1 MAVHTEHTSARRS
14 RLAGESSPYLLQHAG
29 NPVDWRPWGRE
40 AFEEARRRD
49 VPIFLSIGYS
59 TCHWCHVMERESFEN
74 PSIAAMLNDR
84 FVCVKVDREER
95 SEVDNLYMTAT
106 QLFTGQGGWPMS
118 VFLEPERLR
127 PFWCGTYIPAEPH
140 PALGSRPDFPRVIEG
155 IAAAWRTQREGVLDQ
170 AERLAAAVAEQLAC
184 ADAPVAVG
192 GREVEG
198 ATAALLRLFDPTNA
212 GFGGAPKFPQ
222 PSLLLFLLSVRSM
235 AGDEETRSAIDHAV
249 RATLDRMLAGGIH
262 DHLGGGFHRYA
273 VDAQWTVPHFEKML
287 YDNALLAS
295 VYARAGEAF
304 KDDVYRSVARR
315 TLDYIMHEL
324 TGKHGAFLS
333 AQDADAEGREGSA
346 HVWTRD
352 QVSAVLEPDDAAFA
366 SRVFGLDRGP
376 NFRDPH
382 HPDDP
387 PANVLR
393 LDDRPDRVARSLGMD
408 QAAFDE
414 RLARVCARLIAA
426 RSRRPQPA
434 TDDKVIA
441 EWNGHAVAA
450 MVDGATLLGDAGYAE
465 AARRAARFILGEMID
480 AEGVLLRS
488 WRDGVRGPAGSLEDY
503 AAGIHALARLHALDA
518 DRGGESPWLDAA
530 LRLLARAESEFATR
544 DGGYFDVAAGR
555 DDLFVRVR
563 STWDGALPTGSSVML
578 HALVELADATGN
590 QRHID
595 RALACIRSLSATIA
609 RAPAACI
616 HATAALAHLL
626 ASGVMEAET
635 TANDAVES
643 RQMRSTAAAD
653 GAVAQTP
660 ADFSPLAVF
669 TSVERVEIGPDRPAE
684 LPLLVRIAEGWHV
697 AAADA
702 GDGVLPFRVHV
713 VGGSGIEAYA
723 DYPPGARLATGA
735 ASLSAYKGEFE
746 LRVALAQSGPVRGR
760 PLLAITCQACNDTA
774 CLAPTTIELDVAID
788 WQN

>member
-1 MAVHTEHTSARRS
+1 MPAHAERTDAHRN
-14 RLAGESSPYLLQHAG
+14 RLSGESSPYLLQHAA
-29 NPVDWRPWGRE
+29 NPVDWLPWGVA
-40 AFEEARRRD
+40 AFAEARRRD

-74 PSIAAMLNDR
+74 PSIAAMLNER

-95 SEVDNLYMTAT
+95 PEVDNLYMTAT
-106 QLFTGQGGWPMS
+106 QVFTGQGGWPMS

-155 IAAAWRTQREGVLDQ
+155 IATAWRTQREGVIAQ
-170 AERLAAAVAEQLAC
+170 AERLAEAVAEQLAR

-192 GREVEG
+192 RREVEG

-222 PSLLLFLLSVRSM
+222 PSLLLFLLGVRGM
-235 AGDEETRSAIDHAV
+235 AGDDETRRAIDHAV

-262 DHLGGGFHRYA
+262 DHLAGGFHRYA

-304 KDDVYRSVARR
+304 GDEVYRSVARR
-315 TLDYIMHEL
+315 TLDYVLREM
-324 TGKHGAFLS
+324 TGPHGAFLS
-333 AQDADAEGREGSA
+333 AQDADALGREGSA
-346 HVWTRD
+346 HVWTCD
-352 QVSAVLEPDDAAFA
+352 QVSAALEPEDAAFA
-366 SRVFGLDRGP
+366 LRVFGLDRGP

-382 HPDDP
+382 HPDEP

-393 LDDRPDRVARSLGMD
+393 LDERPDRLSRSLGMD
-408 QAAFDE
+408 QAEFVE
-414 RLARVCARLIAA
+414 RLARVGGQLLAA
-426 RSRRPQPA
+426 RNRRPQPA

-441 EWNGHAVAA
+441 EWNGHGVAA
-450 MVDGATLLGDAGYAE
+450 MADGAALLGDARYAE
-465 AARRAARFILGEMID
+465 AARRAARFVLDEMTNAD
-480 AEGVLLRS
+480 GVLLRS
-488 WRDGVRGPAGSLEDY
+488 WRDGVRGPEGSLEDY
-503 AAGIHALARLHALDA
+503 ASMIHALARLHALDA
-518 DRGGESPWLDAA
+518 NGGGGTPWMDGA
-530 LRLLARAESEFATR
+530 LRLLDRAERAFASS

-578 HALVELADATGN
+578 HALLELAGATGDA
-590 QRHID
+590 RHLD
-595 RALACIRSLSATIA
+595 RARACVAAMSATIA

-616 HATAALAHLL
+616 HATGALARLI
-626 ASGVMEAET
+626 ASGASQD
-635 TANDAVES
+635 DASSACAVGTEDRRDARATES
-643 RQMRSTAAAD
+643 PAPPAA
-653 GAVAQTP
+653 P
-660 ADFSPLAVF
+660 DFSPLAVF
-669 TSVERVEIGPDRPAE
+669 TSVDRIEVGPDHPAE

-713 VGGSGIEAYA
+713 VGGAGIEAYA
-723 DYPPGARLATGA
+723 DYPPGKALATGDA
-735 ASLSAYKGEFE
+735 TLSAYEGEFE
-746 LRVALAQSGPVRGR
+746 IRVAVEQTGPVRGR
-760 PLLAITCQACNDTA
+760 PLLAITCQPCSGSA
-774 CLAPTTIELDVAID
+774 CLAPTTVELDVALD
-788 WQN
+788 WQR

>member
-1 MAVHTEHTSARRS
+1 MPVHAERTDARRN
-14 RLAGESSPYLLQHAG
+14 RLVGESSPYLLQHAA

-40 AFEEARRRD
+40 AFDEARRRD

-74 PSIAAMLNDR
+74 PSIAAMLNER

-95 SEVDNLYMTAT
+95 PEVDNLYMTAT

-155 IAAAWRTQREGVLDQ
+155 IAAAWRTQREGVIEQ
-170 AERLAAAVAEQLAC
+170 SERLAEAVTEQLARS
-184 ADAPVAVG
+184 DAPVAVG

-198 ATAALLRLFDPTNA
+198 VTAALLRLFDQTNA

-222 PSLLLFLLSVRSM
+222 PSLLFFLLSVRSI
-235 AGDEETRSAIDHAV
+235 AGDEETRSAIDYAV

-262 DHLGGGFHRYA
+262 DHLAGGFHRYA

-295 VYARAGEAF
+295 VYARAGEVF
-304 KDDVYRSVARR
+304 NDDVYRSVARR
-315 TLDYIMHEL
+315 TLDYIMNEL

-366 SRVFGLDRGP
+366 SRVFGLDRAP

-408 QAAFDE
+408 QAVFDE
-414 RLARVCARLIAA
+414 RLARVCARLYAA

-441 EWNGHAVAA
+441 EWNGHAIVA
-450 MVDGATLLGDAGYAE
+450 MVDGATLLGDARYAE
-465 AARRAARFILGEMID
+465 AARRAARFILSEMID

-488 WRDGVRGPAGSLEDY
+488 WRDGVRGPDGSLEDY
-503 AAGIHALARLHALDA
+503 ASTVHAFARLHALDA
-518 DRGGESPWLDAA
+518 KSGGGTPWLDAA
-530 LRLLARAESEFATR
+530 LRLLARAEREFASP

-563 STWDGALPTGSSVML
+563 STWDGALPTGSSVMV
-578 HALVELADATGN
+578 HALIELSSATGDR
-590 QRHID
+590 RHAD
-595 RALACIRSLSATIA
+595 RAMACIRSLSATIA

-616 HATAALAHLL
+616 HATAALVRLL
-626 ASGVMEAET
+626 ACGETATDLARTGAAESGHRR
-635 TANDAVES
+635 DACATE
-643 RQMRSTAAAD
+643 STASPPA
-653 GAVAQTP
+653 
-660 ADFSPLAVF
+660 ADFSPVAVF
-669 TSVERVEIGPDRPAE
+669 TSVERVEVARDRPAE
-684 LPLLVRIAEGWHV
+684 LPLLVRVAEGWHV

-713 VGGSGIEAYA
+713 VGGTGIEAYA
-723 DYPPGARLATGA
+723 DYPPGTRLATGEGT
-735 ASLSAYKGEFE
+735 LNAYEGEFE
-746 LRVALAQSGPVRGR
+746 LRVAVEQAGPVRGR
-760 PLLAITCQACNDTA
+760 PLLAITCQPCNESA
-774 CLAPTTIELDVAID
+774 CLAPTTLELDVAID

>member
-1 MAVHTEHTSARRS
+1 MPVHAERTDAHRN

-29 NPVDWRPWGRE
+29 NPVDWLPWGRG

-74 PSIAAMLNDR
+74 PSIAAMLNER

-95 SEVDNLYMTAT
+95 PEVDNLYMTAT

-155 IAAAWRTQREGVLDQ
+155 IATAWRTQREGVIAQ
-170 AERLAAAVAEQLAC
+170 AERLAEAVAEQLARV
-184 ADAPVAVG
+184 DAPVAVG
-192 GREVEG
+192 RREVEG
-198 ATAALLRLFDPTNA
+198 ATGALLRMFDPING
-212 GFGGAPKFPQ
+212 GFSGAPKFPQ
-222 PSLLLFLLSVRSM
+222 PVLLLFLLEVRGM
-235 AGDEETRSAIDHAV
+235 AGDGETAAAIDHAL
-249 RATLDRMLAGGIH
+249 RTTLDRVLAGGVH
-262 DHLGGGFHRYA
+262 DHLAGGFHRYA

-287 YDNALLAS
+287 HDNALLAS
-295 VYARAGEAF
+295 VYARAGAAF
-304 KDDVYRSVARR
+304 DDGVYRAVARR
-315 TLDYIMHEL
+315 TLDYLLGEM
-324 TGKHGAFLS
+324 TGPHGAFLS
-333 AQDADAEGREGSA
+333 AQDADAEGREGAA

-352 QVSAVLEPDDAAFA
+352 QVSAVLEPDDTAFA
-366 SRVFGLDRGP
+366 LRIFGLDRGP

-393 LDDRPDRVARSLGMD
+393 LDDRPDRLARTLGMD
-408 QAAFDE
+408 RAEFDE
-414 RLARVCARLIAA
+414 RLGRVSERLFAA

-441 EWNGHAVAA
+441 EWNGHAIAA
-450 MVDGATLLGDAGYAE
+450 MVDGAAILGETRYAE
-465 AARRAARFILGEMID
+465 AARRAARFVLEEMAD

-488 WRDGVRGPAGSLEDY
+488 WRDGVRGPEGSLEDY
-503 AAGIHALARLHALDA
+503 ASIVLALARLHALDA
-518 DRGGESPWLDAA
+518 KGGGGTPWLDGA
-530 LRLLARAESEFATR
+530 LRLLDRAERAFAGP

-563 STWDGALPTGSSVML
+563 STWDGALPTGSAVML
-578 HALVELADATGN
+578 HALIELASATGDA
-590 QRHID
+590 RHLD
-595 RALACIRSLSATIA
+595 RARACIASLSATIA

-616 HATAALAHLL
+616 HATGALARLL
-626 ASGVMEAET
+626 ASGDTNLDAPGTDAREAAQRRRASAT
-635 TANDAVES
+635 DG
-643 RQMRSTAAAD
+643 AAAPI
-653 GAVAQTP
+653 AP
-660 ADFSPLAVF
+660 DFSALAVF
-669 TSVERVEIGPDRPAE
+669 TSVERVEIGPDSPAE

-702 GDGVLPFRVHV
+702 GGGVLPFRVHV
-713 VGGSGIEAYA
+713 VGGTGVEAYA
-723 DYPPGARLATGA
+723 DYPAGTRHTVGTTAI
-735 ASLSAYKGEFE
+735 SVYEGEFG
-746 LRVALAQSGPVRGR
+746 LRVAVEQTGPVRGR
-760 PLLAITCQACNDTA
+760 PLLAITCQPCNDSA
-774 CLAPTTIELDVAID
+774 CLAPTTVELDVAID
-788 WQN
+788 WHK